1 MSSELKVLLD
11 ILEVKMIDI
20 DVDVLC
26 LADEYAT
33 RYISLKKSLQ
43 GLLHIESKEAEASF
57 VEMLLM
63 YALDHIEVYGVPVD
77 ED

>member
-1 MSSELKVLLD
+1 MSSEMKVLLD

-26 LADEYAT
+26 LADGYAAK
-33 RYISLKKSLQ
+33 YISLKKTLQ
-43 GLLHIESKEAEASF
+43 GVLQIETKEAEASF

-63 YALDHIEVYGVPVD
+63 YALDHIEVYGVPAD
-77 ED
+77 KD